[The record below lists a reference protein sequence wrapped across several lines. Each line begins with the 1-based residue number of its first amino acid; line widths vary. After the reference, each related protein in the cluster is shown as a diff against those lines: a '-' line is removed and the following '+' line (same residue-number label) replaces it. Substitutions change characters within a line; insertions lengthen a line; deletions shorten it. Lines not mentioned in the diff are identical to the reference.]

1 MTIQEY
7 ISHYLR
13 QKLHDKRTLLI
24 YDGSGRYRD
33 LAKGMATEKTQ
44 VFDVAESTI
53 NSREDALDHYRQV
66 LPFQPEQRMVVY
78 VPRAK
83 PVRAVD
89 QIRDPFW
96 PFQFGGCL
104 FPDGPQDDYDE
115 LCRAC
120 FPAKEAQLEQLFQQE
135 PLPAFETI
143 NTLGGGQVYARLQ
156 TLTGGQSEREIL
168 LGILLPPDSAAFERD
183 RHFLKE
189 WRTFSKA
196 VLGYKKADTDRDKDL
211 LSIQQNLWQFLLFS
225 EFVYDLPAEKQSQLP
240 GELVPVSRGAE
251 SQKSLILALCS
262 TLRDSQRYQ
271 DLYRDQANRVADAL
285 DLPHL
290 FSQETDLGHRVTF
303 DFEDRHYINQVVNKL
318 LAGQLTEAE
327 QLLRPNS
334 RSLWANSDLNRQQH
348 WQFTERVYEL
358 LSVPTLPPTT
368 RTLKA
373 VIAEYTQRGYR
384 LDQLH
389 RQLETLWQEIA
400 APDTILEPLLNFA
413 RATYRDQSEVRQRA
427 YQGAVEAEGYPQSA
441 DLPTTTSIFDKQVTP
456 LLQAGKRVAYL
467 LIDAFRYEL
476 IKETESALLRTGQ
489 VVQVDPYL
497 TVLPSYTKLGMA
509 ALLPDADQGLKF
521 IRHQDNM
528 EAVIN
533 DTVLKNRAD
542 REQFLRNRFGDQVQM
557 LELGQFLSR
566 PQVADTVKLLV
577 LTTTDLDKA
586 GENLAGGGLS
596 VINSLLRK
604 LTQVLQPLKQA
615 KFDSVLMA
623 TDHGFVW
630 QSFSPGDK
638 VVEPAGNWL
647 LRKHRVLMGEG
658 ADSSDTLSFVPNFV
672 GIRTDQPR
680 ITFARQFAAFQRNV
694 TYFHEGLSMQE
705 NVVGLLTIALKTNRR
720 EIRRTWQLT
729 YRGQQTGSITTRRP
743 AVDVAVFVDDQL
755 FAEPV
760 TVFIDVLNGQRI
772 VVGKA
777 ALDDPTGLLTLQPG
791 NLPQRITLWMD
802 EDYEGAFVVRLT
814 DPASGVE
821 RAAITLQT
829 NYAS

>member
-7 ISHYLR
+7 IGRYLR

-24 YDGSGRYRD
+24 YDGSMRYRD
-33 LAKGMATEKTQ
+33 LVKAMATKEIQ
-44 VFDVAESTI
+44 VYDVAESAI
-53 NSREDALDHYRQV
+53 SSREDALDYYRQV

-83 PVRAVD
+83 PVRSVD

-143 NTLGGGQVYARLQ
+143 NMLGGGQVYARLQ
-156 TLTGGQSEREIL
+156 TLTGGHSEREIL
-168 LGILLPPDSAAFERD
+168 LGVLLPPDSKAFERD
-183 RHFLKE
+183 KHFLKE

-196 VLGYKKADTDRDKDL
+196 VLGYKKADIDRDKDL
-211 LSIQQNLWQFLLFS
+211 LSVQQNLWQFLLYS
-225 EFVYDLPAEKQSQLP
+225 EFVYDLPADKQAHLP
-240 GELVPVSRGAE
+240 SELLPVSRGIE

-271 DLYRDQANRVADAL
+271 DIYRDQANRVAAEL
-285 DLPHL
+285 DLQQL
-290 FSQETDLGHRVTF
+290 FSQETDLGHIVTF
-303 DFEDRHYINQVVNKL
+303 DFEDRHYINQVVKSL
-318 LAGQLTEAE
+318 LAGNLTEAE
-327 QLLRPNS
+327 QLLRPDG
-334 RSLWANSDLNRQQH
+334 RSLWANADLNRQQH
-348 WQFTERVYEL
+348 WQFAEQVHEL
-358 LSVPTLPPTT
+358 LAAPALPPTI

-373 VIAEYTQRGYR
+373 VVAEYIQRGYR

-400 APDTILEPLLNFA
+400 SPDAILEPLLNIV
-413 RATYRDQSEVRQRA
+413 RAKYRDQSELRQRS
-427 YQGAVEAEGYPQSA
+427 YQGAIEVEGYPQPA
-441 DLPTTTSIFDKQVTP
+441 NLPSTTSIFDKQVTP
-456 LLQAGKRVAYL
+456 LLQAGKRVAYV

-476 IKETESALLRTGQ
+476 IKETENALLRTGQ

-521 IRHQDNM
+521 IRHQDEM

-533 DTVLKNRAD
+533 NTVLKNRAD

-557 LELGQFLSR
+557 LEIGQFLSR
-566 PQVADTVKLLV
+566 PQLADTVKLLV

-586 GENLAGGGLS
+586 GENLAEGGLS

-604 LTQVLQPLKQA
+604 LTQVLQPLKQL
-615 KFDSVLMA
+615 KFDNVLMA

-638 VVEPAGNWL
+638 VVEPAGNWR
-647 LRKHRVLMGEG
+647 LRKHRVLVGEG
-658 ADSSDTLSFVPNFV
+658 AESADTLSFTPSFV

-680 ITFARQFAAFQRNV
+680 ITFARQFASFQRNV
-694 TYFHEGLSMQE
+694 TYFHEGLSLQE
-705 NVVGLLTIALKTNRR
+705 NVVGLLSITLKTNRR
-720 EIRRTWQLT
+720 EIRRTWQLS

-743 AVDVAVFVDDQL
+743 AVDVAVFVEDQL

-760 TVFIDVLNGQRI
+760 TVFVDILNEQKI

-777 ALDDPTGLLTLQPG
+777 ALDDSAGLLTLQPG
-791 NLPQRITLWMD
+791 DLPQRITLWMD
-802 EDYEGAFVVRLT
+802 EDYEGSFVVRLT

-821 RAAITLQT
+821 RAAISLKT